1 MMEESKTMSK
11 WWGWLNI
18 ILNSAIILLKIYISG
33 AWIKEDLIC
42 DPMEKIWGKK
52 EF

>member
-1 MMEESKTMSK
+1 MMKESKRRNE
-11 WWGWLNI
+11 WWDSFNI
-18 ILNSAIILLKIYISG
+18 ILNSSISLLKIYISL